1 MIIITN
7 VLNCGWGLS
16 EGLHKALV
24 PTQPQTTKILSTLIM
39 VESSLFP
46 YTLKTYQLF
55 TLPYENQK
63 EVLYVYIYMCVC
75 VCIYY

>member
-1 MIIITN
+1 
-7 VLNCGWGLS
+7 
-16 EGLHKALV
+16 
-24 PTQPQTTKILSTLIM
+24 M

-63 EVLYVYIYMCVC
+63 EVLYVYIYIYMCVC
-75 VCIYY
+75 VCVCVYVYIIN